1 MNEDNGRGY
10 RRDIHRIGPYSPAI
24 RTADLVLVGCWKD
37 RWGKHRAFVEPTYS
51 IPASW
56 STKEMGE
63 GARDDVLEDKIDL
76 INFEKNRSMGQT
88 LARRL
93 IVAVAER
100 QRQGIEFQELDDSI
114 PKKKR
119 CEWAKMMDAWYKDNT
134 QTNPFEV
141 QGGKL
146 AGPSEREISEE
157 LKRAEVE
164 DARAGIKPL
173 LKGKMTMTAFIRAG
187 MQLQAIQY
195 VKVFIPQTLFTI
207 PRRRIRTALKAKKSA
222 DQASQIQ
229 ELRLS
234 LIKQMRTFEKL
245 QLTYMPG
252 VQGLRDA
259 ARYKLDAENAQPE
272 SAKLYLPSQL
282 TAEEC
287 RQVSMADLIET
298 EAKLRWGQCA
308 DALAALRGRLHSKQ
322 HMIWFRGENMVG
334 QRARTRSVTLMA
346 RMEEGVTK
354 AAAKYTEGYEALVHL
369 KGKRYAP
376 EFQKLDKTHLNTR
389 IEIESDA
396 ARSLRTADGSRPMRE
411 ETAAK
416 KKKTKMAPIS

>member
-1 MNEDNGRGY
+1 MKTTGV
-10 RRDIHRIGPYSPAI
+10 DIEEIFTELDRIRLQYGLPVWHAEAHDPKCRIQFALRY
-24 RTADLVLVGCWKD
+24 LLGVGKTDGESTERLW
-37 RWGKHRAFVEPTYS
+37 S
-51 IPASW
+51 LLNPASW

-63 GARDDVLEDKIDL
+63 GAHHDVLEDKIDL
-76 INFEKNRSMGQT
+76 INFEKNRSMGRT

-100 QRQGIEFQELDDSI
+100 QRQGIEFQELDDS
-114 PKKKR
+114 
-119 CEWAKMMDAWYKDNT
+119 DNT

-173 LKGKMTMTAFIRAG
+173 LEGKMTITAFIRAG
-187 MQLQAIQY
+187 MQLQAIQ
-195 VKVFIPQTLFTI
+195 
-207 PRRRIRTALKAKKSA
+207 RRIRTALKAKKSA

-259 ARYKLDAENAQPE
+259 ARYKLDAEDAQPE
-272 SAKLYLPSQL
+272 NAKLYLPSQL

-298 EAKLRWGQCA
+298 EAKLRRGQCA

-376 EFQKLDKTHLNTR
+376 EFQKLDKAHLNTR
-389 IEIESDA
+389 IEIESDEDA
-396 ARSLRTADGSRPMRE
+396 ARSLRTADGSRPTRE

-416 KKKTKMAPIS
+416 KEENQDGANFLDLGSRRAGRRG

>member
-1 MNEDNGRGY
+1 MKTTGV
-10 RRDIHRIGPYSPAI
+10 DIEEIFTELDRIRLQYGLPVWHAEAHDPKCRIQFA
-24 RTADLVLVGCWKD
+24 L
-37 RWGKHRAFVEPTYS
+37 
-51 IPASW
+51 SW

-63 GARDDVLEDKIDL
+63 GACHDVLEDKIDL
-76 INFEKNRSMGQT
+76 INFEKNRSMGRT

-100 QRQGIEFQELDDSI
+100 QRQGIEFQELDDSV

-119 CEWAKMMDAWYKDNT
+119 REWAKMMDAWYKDNT

-173 LKGKMTMTAFIRAG
+173 LEGKMTITAFIRAG
-187 MQLQAIQY
+187 MQLQAIQ
-195 VKVFIPQTLFTI
+195 
-207 PRRRIRTALKAKKSA
+207 RRIRTALKAKKSA

-229 ELRLS
+229 ELCLS

-259 ARYKLDAENAQPE
+259 A
-272 SAKLYLPSQL
+272 
-282 TAEEC
+282 
-287 RQVSMADLIET
+287 V
-298 EAKLRWGQCA
+298 
-308 DALAALRGRLHSKQ
+308 
-322 HMIWFRGENMVG
+322 
-334 QRARTRSVTLMA
+334 
-346 RMEEGVTK
+346 
-354 AAAKYTEGYEALVHL
+354 
-369 KGKRYAP
+369 
-376 EFQKLDKTHLNTR
+376 
-389 IEIESDA
+389 
-396 ARSLRTADGSRPMRE
+396 
-411 ETAAK
+411 
-416 KKKTKMAPIS
+416 